1 MPVEKIVLQR
11 GLTINTGNYENEKLE
26 ARVEY
31 SVKEGQSMAEARAD
45 ALDELTVLLL
55 EEAKPLLDTLPEYR
69 RERLLAQI
77 CPLKDEAPAPELI
90 PDDKPLPTGGDED
103 DDGWDEADFDDEDDE
118 DEDAAFVVGKTRIA

>member
-55 EEAKPLLDTLPEYR
+55 EEAKPLLDTLSAYC
-69 RERLLAQI
+69 RERLLEQI
-77 CPLKDEAPAPELI
+77 SPLKESPAPELI
-90 PDDKPLPTGGDED
+90 PDDKPLPPAEDED
-103 DDGWDEADFDDEDDE
+103 DDGWDEADFDDDDEDDE
-118 DEDAAFVVGKTRIA
+118 DAALVVGKTRIA

>member
-55 EEAKPLLDTLPEYR
+55 EEAKPLLDTLSAYR
-69 RERLLAQI
+69 RERLLEQI
-77 CPLKDEAPAPELI
+77 SPLEEPPAPELI
-90 PDDKPLPTGGDED
+90 PDDKPLPTGDSED
-103 DDGWDEADFDDEDDE
+103 DDGWDEADFDDDDEDDE
-118 DEDAAFVVGKTRIA
+118 DAALVVGKTRIA